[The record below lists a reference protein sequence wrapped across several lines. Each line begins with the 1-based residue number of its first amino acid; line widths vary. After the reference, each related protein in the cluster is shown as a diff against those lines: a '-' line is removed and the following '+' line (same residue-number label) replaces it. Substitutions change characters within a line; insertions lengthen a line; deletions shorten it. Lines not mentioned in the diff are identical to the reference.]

1 MSKPGES
8 VLGGHRGWG
17 KKGSGTF
24 SLSFIQGKLNVCVCE
39 REREKYPALTFSIQ
53 HPHLV
58 NHVKKTKN

>member
-24 SLSFIQGKLNVCVCE
+24 SLSFIQGKLNVCV
-39 REREKYPALTFSIQ
+39 
-53 HPHLV
+53 
-58 NHVKKTKN
+58 